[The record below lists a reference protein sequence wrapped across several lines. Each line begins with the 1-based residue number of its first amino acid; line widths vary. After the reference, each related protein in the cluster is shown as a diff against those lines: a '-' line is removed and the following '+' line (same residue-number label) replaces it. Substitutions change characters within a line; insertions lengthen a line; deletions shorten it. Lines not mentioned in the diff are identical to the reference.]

1 MDDDLTNKIV
11 NGLER
16 LSEVFKS
23 LLWEKSKVHGIS
35 PIQIQILLFIAN
47 HRPELCNVSHLA
59 REFNLTKPTISDAT
73 RVLHTKGLLDKDFS
87 SSDGRSYNWFL
98 TSRGKE
104 LIGDLSDYPTPL
116 RSEIEKLSNSKALS
130 LFTTISELIYKLNQN
145 GILNVQR
152 TCFGC
157 RFYEKSGGT
166 HYCKLLEKRLAADG
180 IRLDCPEYEER
191 S

>member
-1 MDDDLTNKIV
+1 MDDDLTSKIV

-47 HRPELCNVSHLA
+47 HRSELCNVSHLA

-98 TSRGKE
+98 TPGGKD
-104 LIGDLSDYPTPL
+104 LIADLSDYHTPL
-116 RSEIEKLSNSKALS
+116 RSEVEKLSNSRALS
-130 LFTTISELIYKLNQN
+130 LFTTISELIFKLTQN
-145 GILNVQR
+145 GILDVQR

-157 RFYEKSGGT
+157 RFYEKTGST
-166 HYCKLLEKRLAADG
+166 HYCKLLEKGLAADE
-180 IRLDCPEYEER
+180 IRLDCPEYEEKL
-191 S
+191 